1 MSNYNLITAD
11 PPWRYS
17 NSNLNGSAARHYPTM
32 SPAELQALPVA
43 QLAADNAVLLMWGT
57 GPLLPQAVEL
67 VSAWGFE
74 GQTTI
79 PWIKVASS
87 YQGPVADAPPAYG
100 TGFWV
105 RGCTEYFIVATRGEV
120 ELPEHPGALVAHR
133 TRHSAKP
140 EAMQD
145 WAEACWP
152 QFTRRLEMFARR
164 PRAGWH
170 AFGNEGIGT
179 DRLEAGA

>member
-1 MSNYNLITAD
+1 
-11 PPWRYS
+11 
-17 NSNLNGSAARHYPTM
+17 
-32 SPAELQALPVA
+32 
-43 QLAADNAVLLMWGT
+43 
-57 GPLLPQAVEL
+57 VEL

-87 YQGPVADAPPAYG
+87 YQGPVEDAPPAYG

-105 RGCTEYFIVATRGEV
+105 RGCAEYFIVATRGEV

-179 DRLEAGA
+179 DRLEVESRLRSAPTAPDALTGFLLTLTKEPTAGVFRLPFPQRRPHP